1 MLVSIWLVHPFREG
15 NTRTCTTFLWEYLLE
30 RGVYFN
36 SELFRLN
43 PKFVRNALVV
53 YVYGQCEPLE
63 RIMKDALEENLKK
76 QNLEIIFDDH
86 INDAKET
93 YKITKKEYE
102 VFKEKY
108 RIQKK

>member
-1 MLVSIWLVHPFREG
+1 
-15 NTRTCTTFLWEYLLE
+15 
-30 RGVYFN
+30 
-36 SELFRLN
+36 
-43 PKFVRNALVV
+43 
-53 YVYGQCEPLE
+53 
-63 RIMKDALEENLKK
+63 MKDALEENLKK